1 MRRCGSDRG
10 EDEGDAEVP
19 FGQRP
24 LPRAR
29 RVNKEVEKWQR

>member
-10 EDEGDAEVP
+10 ENEGDTEVP

-24 LPRAR
+24 LLRAR
-29 RVNKEVEKWQR
+29 HVNKEVEK